1 MCLSFWLHRMHPQYA
16 LLIADNRDEFLHRP
30 TKEAHYWDCNPQLLA
45 GKDLIAGG
53 TWFGVT
59 TTGRIALLTNIR
71 ETSRNQAAPSRGILV
86 TDFLSGSQT
95 TEEYYHQLQETNGRY
110 NGFNLVFGDI
120 CSGRLGYVT
129 NGKSGSVQLLDKG
142 LYGLSNATLNVP
154 WPKVVRGKERFMELV
169 REFGDAEIPA
179 ERIISDVL
187 GDTQHCPDDE
197 LQETVCQA
205 TVKPGFDSV
214 VLAAPV

>member
-1 MCLSFWLHRMHPQYA
+1 MNL
-16 LLIADNRDEFLHRP
+16 
-30 TKEAHYWDCNPQLLA
+30 
-45 GKDLIAGG
+45 DL
-53 TWFGVT
+53 
-59 TTGRIALLTNIR
+59 TGR
-71 ETSRNQAAPSRGILV
+71 
-86 TDFLSGSQT
+86 
-95 TEEYYHQLQETNGRY
+95 
-110 NGFNLVFGDI
+110 
-120 CSGRLGYVT
+120 
-129 NGKSGSVQLLDKG
+129 
-142 LYGLSNATLNVP
+142 
-154 WPKVVRGKERFMELV
+154 PKVVRGKERFMELV